1 MTVAISQPSVES
13 GDGEGRGSSAESR
26 GRRGVGEER
35 GGGGESSGSSLG
47 GPGSLLHRPLL
58 GGQVSW
64 IVALARKKENW
75 RLEGKGK
82 VKVVLGDLNLFFID
96 LCLTVS

>member
-13 GDGEGRGSSAESR
+13 GVGGEGRGSSAESR

-35 GGGGESSGSSLG
+35 GGESSGSSLG
-47 GPGSLLHRPLL
+47 GPGSGLHRPLL

-64 IVALARKKENW
+64 IDR
-75 RLEGKGK
+75 
-82 VKVVLGDLNLFFID
+82 
-96 LCLTVS
+96 